1 VKQYWYICLI
11 AIIMT
16 GLFFCSCSQSNP
28 PASPTTVPVAPTS
41 KIAQSS
47 ATPQTG
53 GILKIAKQN
62 SPTNIG
68 NPPLFASD
76 RCEGRAAIE
85 SLLTVSSDGKGT
97 LLPQL
102 ATAWKYNTEYT
113 NLTLTL
119 RQGVKFHDGTDFN
132 ADAAKF
138 SLDLT
143 RNSPAGSFKNVSSI
157 DVVDNYTVR
166 MNLSSYEPTT
176 LDDLST
182 IRYGAI
188 VSPTAYKAMAKD
200 EPNLRPVGTGPFKF
214 VSYQR
219 DVALKFTKFDGYWQK
234 GRPYLDGVEYYFAVD
249 PMTRT
254 AMLKTGDVQILGDSP
269 QTNDVVDL
277 QKANYKATAIPSS
290 VYGFIGDSG
299 HADSPYSKI
308 QVRQATAYAIDNK
321 AITSALGYG
330 FFQETNQLASKANWY
345 YNPQIAGYPYNPAK
359 AKQLLAEAGYP
370 NGFQTTIYL
379 ESAGV
384 IPQLFAAVQAYFK
397 EVGINAKLE
406 VLDRNASTDKRTKG
420 WTNSLVWFWP
430 KVAVIDGDPGTQLKI
445 CLSSKGSSYDPKSL
459 FIPADYDS
467 LLTQANAE
475 RDSQKRVTMFQQLEK
490 MIIDQYCLAVPVYV
504 SAVFSI
510 ASPVVQGSD
519 YDSYDGGNAW
529 TPENI
534 WLSKK

>member
-1 VKQYWYICLI
+1 MLKRYWYVCLV
-11 AIIMT
+11 AIIVS
-16 GLFFCSCSQSNP
+16 GLILCGCSQSN
-28 PASPTTVPVAPTS
+28 T
-41 KIAQSS
+41 S
-47 ATPQTG
+47 ATPGGATSKLAQSTAASAPQSG

-68 NPPLFASD
+68 NPPLFVAD

-85 SLLTVSSDGKGT
+85 SPLTVSSDGKGT

-102 ATAWKYNTEYT
+102 ATAWKYDANYT

-132 ADAAKF
+132 AEAAKF
-138 SLDLT
+138 CLDLSRT
-143 RNSPAGSFKNVSSI
+143 SPAGSLRNVSSI
-157 DVVDNYTVR
+157 DVVDNYTVKL
-166 MNLSSYEPTT
+166 NLSSYEPTL

-182 IRYGAI
+182 VRYAAM
-188 VSPTAYKAMAKD
+188 VSPTAYKAMTKD
-200 EPNLRPVGTGPFKF
+200 EANLRPIGTGPFKF

-219 DVALKFTKFDGYWQK
+219 DVSLKFTKFDGYWQK
-234 GRPYLDGVEYYFAVD
+234 GRPYLDGVEYYFAQD
-249 PMTRT
+249 SMTRT

-269 QTNDVVDL
+269 QTNDAVDL
-277 QKANYKATAIPSS
+277 QKANFKVTAIPSS

-299 HADSPYSKI
+299 HPDSPYSNIK
-308 QVRQATAYAIDNK
+308 VRQATAYAVDSK

-345 YNPQIAGYPYNPAK
+345 YNPQVVGYPYNPAK

-370 NGFQTTIYL
+370 NGFQTTIFL
-379 ESAGV
+379 ESAGI

-420 WTNSLVWFWP
+420 WNSALVWFWP
-430 KVAVIDGDPGTQLKI
+430 KVAVIDGDPGTQLRI
-445 CLSSKGSSYDPKSL
+445 SLSSKGSNYDPKSL
-459 FIPADYDS
+459 YIPTDYDS
-467 LLTQANAE
+467 LLTQANGE
-475 RDSQKRVTMFQQLEK
+475 RDSQKRIAMFQQLEK
-490 MIIDQYCLAVPVYV
+490 IIIDQYCLAVPVYV
-504 SAVFSI
+504 SAVFSVS
-510 ASPVVQGSD
+510 SPVVQGSD